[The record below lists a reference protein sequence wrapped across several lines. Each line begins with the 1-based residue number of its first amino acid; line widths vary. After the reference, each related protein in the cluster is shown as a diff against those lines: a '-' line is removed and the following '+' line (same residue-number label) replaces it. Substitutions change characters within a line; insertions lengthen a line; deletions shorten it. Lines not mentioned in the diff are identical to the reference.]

1 MPAVHLRVNRP
12 DRRMRPLLHR
22 VDRQQQH
29 QRQTVSK
36 RRRPHLPGSQ
46 QKRVGLRGRSRN
58 RPRRIIAG
66 ASVCGHHHQSK
77 IEMLRPRMFM
87 WFLVVRFFRST
98 LLEATPQICG
108 QLHASQ
114 VTKVTSRVPLDS
126 IQAGVDEAE
135 SKNCIAACK
144 SRATIVV
151 PALVAQLDRAP
162 DYGSGGWGFE
172 SLQARRTNPPPLAG
186 DFLVLSSARTTAGR
200 YLLARS
206 RRPQWPSLRCDSG
219 GLRTSRHP

>member
-98 LLEATPQICG
+98 LLEATPQFCG
-108 QLHASQ
+108 QPHASQ
-114 VTKVTSRVPLDS
+114 VIDVTSKSHSTALRPKS
-126 IQAGVDEAE
+126 MKPNR
-135 SKNCIAACK
+135 KNCIAACK
-144 SRATIVV
+144 SRATIVL

-186 DFLVLSSARTTAGR
+186 DFLVF
-200 YLLARS
+200 
-206 RRPQWPSLRCDSG
+206 
-219 GLRTSRHP
+219 

>member
-1 MPAVHLRVNRP
+1 MTSSDPPAVSVIEHHPMPAVHLRVNRP

-98 LLEATPQICG
+98 LLEATPQFCG
-108 QLHASQ
+108 QPHASQ
-114 VTKVTSRVPLDS
+114 VIDVTSKSHSTALRPKS
-126 IQAGVDEAE
+126 MKPNR
-135 SKNCIAACK
+135 KNCIAACK
-144 SRATIVV
+144 SQATIVLLRLSPNWIEHLTTDQEV
-151 PALVAQLDRAP
+151 GGSSPSKRAEQIP
-162 DYGSGGWGFE
+162 RH
-172 SLQARRTNPPPLAG
+172 RRG
-186 DFLVLSSARTTAGR
+186 IFWFSSSPRTTT
-200 YLLARS
+200 
-206 RRPQWPSLRCDSG
+206 D
-219 GLRTSRHP
+219 RHLGQV